1 MKLLENKIGVN
12 FVKVRT
18 VTIDLK
24 HYLALVI
31 LKSLSV
37 FLTILKISAAVS
49 AAVSTAPKNLTT
61 LIRDA
66 ALNRS
71 FTVIMYIPN
80 IENNR

>member
-1 MKLLENKIGVN
+1 MKMGLN

-37 FLTILKISAAVS
+37 FLTIFKISAAV
-49 AAVSTAPKNLTT
+49 
-61 LIRDA
+61 
-66 ALNRS
+66 
-71 FTVIMYIPN
+71 
-80 IENNR
+80 E